1 MSPECCGCSAT
12 ASYSVEE
19 SSPFT
24 NLEQRRNSV
33 TLESAPRS
41 RRASAQTE
49 STESLTVITSANKN
63 WWYWVKFAVFMATPF
78 IARQIGVFVGKRIM
92 SRTLGSK

>member
-12 ASYSVEE
+12 ASYNVED
-19 SSPFT
+19 SSPFS
-24 NLEQRRNSV
+24 NQEVRRNSV
-33 TLESAPRS
+33 TLESVPRS
-41 RRASAQTE
+41 RKATAQSE

-78 IARQIGVFVGKRIM
+78 IARQVGIFVGKRM
-92 SRTLGSK
+92 MARTLDRK